1 MAAVPHVR
9 ACLVYTPPMKNS
21 LVRCVCAAVLAATTA
36 AGAQQT
42 HRLLV
47 PDPDIGAGTL
57 ATRRAAQLRAAA
69 GIGVFHDFRF
79 TDRIDDSGIDFVHQI
94 VDDGGK
100 TYKAA
105 HYDHGNG
112 LALADVDG
120 DGLLDLYFVN
130 QLGANAL
137 FRNLGSGRFANVT
150 AEAGV
155 GLDDRISVS
164 ASFADVDN
172 DGDADLFVTTVRMG
186 NALFRNDGDGRFEDI
201 TSTAGLGYTGH
212 SSGAVFFDYD
222 RDGLLDLYVT
232 NVGEYTTDERGRGG
246 FYVSHEDAFSG
257 HLIPAR
263 AESSI
268 LYRNLGGNRFDDVTV
283 AAGIQDGAWS
293 GDAIVVD
300 YNTDSFPDLY
310 VLNMQGDDRYYENR
324 QGKGFVER
332 TAEVFPKTP
341 WGTMGVNS
349 FDYDNDGDFDL
360 LLTDMHSDMS
370 AEVGPAAEHLK
381 PRIDDPAQFYEEP
394 GDNLLGNAFYRGR
407 GDGSF
412 DEVSDAIGLENYWPW
427 GTSVGDINAD
437 GWQDV
442 FIGSSMN
449 YPFRYGINAL
459 RLNDAGG
466 AFVDAEFVL
475 GIEPRSDGRTHTAW
489 FDLDCS
495 GADDAHHR
503 CAGLSGPVT
512 VVGALG
518 TRSAAIV
525 DIDDDGDLDIIT
537 NEFGSRPQLLLSD
550 LSERRAV
557 HWLTV
562 RLQGTRSNRDGIGAR
577 LTLRAG
583 ARTYT
588 RFIDGKS
595 GYMTQSSTPSYFGLG
610 DLTQVDEIRVGWPN
624 GNEQV
629 VVGPIEVDRA
639 LVLSEQ

>member
-1 MAAVPHVR
+1 MMSGLSKRV
-9 ACLVYTPPMKNS
+9 
-21 LVRCVCAAVLAATTA
+21 CVATLAAAAA
-36 AGAQQT
+36 AGAQETQ
-42 HRLLV
+42 RLVV

-69 GIGVFHDFRF
+69 EIGVFHDFAF
-79 TDRIDDSGIDFVHQI
+79 ADRIVDSGIDFVHQA

-112 LALADVDG
+112 LAVADVDG

-130 QLGANAL
+130 QLGGNGL
-137 FRNLGSGRFANVT
+137 FRNLGGGRFANVT
-150 AEAGV
+150 AAAGV
-155 GLDDRISVS
+155 GLDDRICVS

-172 DGDADLFVTTVRMG
+172 DGDSDLFVTTVRMG
-186 NALFRNDGDGRFEDI
+186 NVLFQNDGAGNFDDVTDR
-201 TSTAGLGYTGH
+201 SGLGYTGH

-222 RDGLLDLYVT
+222 RDGLLDLYVA

-246 FYVSHEDAFSG
+246 FYVAHEDAFSG
-257 HLIPAR
+257 HLTADR
-263 AESSI
+263 AESSV
-268 LYRNLGGNRFDDVTV
+268 LYRNLGNSRFADVTV
-283 AAGIQDGAWS
+283 AAGVLDDAWS

-300 YNTDSFPDLY
+300 PNADGFPDLY
-310 VLNMQGDDRYYENR
+310 VLNMQGNDRYYENR
-324 QGKGFVER
+324 QGTGFVER
-332 TAEVFPKTP
+332 TAEVFSKTP

-381 PRIDDPAQFYEEP
+381 PRIDNPEQFYAEP
-394 GDNLLGNAFYRGR
+394 DDNLLGNAFYRR
-407 GDGSF
+407 SDGSF
-412 DEVSDAIGLENYWPW
+412 DEISDTIGLENYWPW

-459 RLNDAGG
+459 KLNDA
-466 AFVDAEFVL
+466 ARRFVDAEFVL
-475 GIEPRSDGRTHTAW
+475 GIEPRRDGQAHTAW

-495 GADDAHHR
+495 GADSAHHR
-503 CAGLSGPVT
+503 CEGLSGPVA
-512 VVGALG
+512 VFGALG
-518 TRSAAIV
+518 TRSAAIIDV
-525 DIDDDGDLDIIT
+525 DDDGDLDIVT

-550 LSERRAV
+550 LSERREV
-557 HWLTV
+557 HWLAL
-562 RLQGTRSNRDGIGAR
+562 RLQSESSNRDGIGAR
-577 LTLRAG
+577 LTVRAG
-583 ARTYT
+583 DRTYT

-595 GYMTQSSTPSYFGLG
+595 GYMTQSSVPAYFGL
-610 DLTQVDEIRVGWPN
+610 DDATSVDEIRVVWPN

-629 VVGPIEVDRA
+629 IDGPIDIDRS
-639 LVLSEQ
+639 LVVTEE